1 LKTEESVNIINN
13 VSALSDNSLIPVDQ
27 LSNYHR
33 TTFRVGETW
42 RKKQKM
48 QS

>member
-1 LKTEESVNIINN
+1 LKTEESVNIIDKA
-13 VSALSDNSLIPVDQ
+13 SALSDNSLIPVDQ

-33 TTFRVGETW
+33 TTVGVGETW
-42 RKKQKM
+42 KKQKM

>member
-1 LKTEESVNIINN
+1 LAAEEFINIINN

-33 TTFRVGETW
+33 TTVGVGETW
-42 RKKQKM
+42 KKQKM

>member
-1 LKTEESVNIINN
+1 LAAEEFINIIDKA
-13 VSALSDNSLIPVDQ
+13 SALSDNSLIPVDQ

-33 TTFRVGETW
+33 TTVGVGETW